1 MNRLTA
7 LRAAI
12 VERLGNIDDFTIY
25 PRITD
30 SANVPCAWVVPDK
43 PLVDYQQVFRG
54 AVGQWNFL
62 IEIITNRIDIESAQ
76 DFLDEYIDPDGPFV
90 TRLQDDTVQDALSEL
105 TSNSVQV
112 LAASRYGSYRV
123 GGTTYLGIQL
133 SLQLWA

>member
-30 SANVPCAWVVPDK
+30 AANVPCAWVVPDK

-54 AVGQWNFL
+54 AIGQWNFL

>member
-1 MNRLTA
+1 MNRVTA

-30 SANVPCAWVVPDK
+30 QANVPCAWVVPDR

-90 TRLQDDTVQDALSEL
+90 TRLQDDTVQDALTEL